1 MYNDP
6 DSILFATFPKSL
18 ECIKA
23 ELKKYNLYM
32 NTHNVAEYLRLRE
45 AHARQVMHSL
55 GFPLQNRVPGMRRK
69 MYVHQD
75 DFAIWLKTPWNDRTG
90 KSIYSNDIDG
100 SAIDS
105 ILSPKAQRTADELS
119 KYGTFIKSNELAEY
133 FGLPVSSVRLTMNTK
148 GFPLQPRLRGC
159 AKYLRV
165 HRIDFAVWHNK
176 Q

>member
-6 DSILFATFPKSL
+6 DSILYRPFPKSL

-32 NTHNVAEYLRLRE
+32 DTHNVAEYLRLKE
-45 AHARQVMHSL
+45 AHARQIMHSL

-75 DFAIWLKTPWNDRTG
+75 DFAVWLTTPWNDRTG
-90 KSIYSNDIDG
+90 KGANKNDTYRRTKDPEL
-100 SAIDS
+100 D
-105 ILSPKAQRTADELS
+105 PKAQRTADELS
-119 KYGTFIKSNELAEY
+119 KYGTFIRAKDLAEY
-133 FGLPVSSVRLTMNTK
+133 LGVSVYSVRLMMGRK
-148 GFPLQPRLRGC
+148 GFPVQPRLRGC
-159 AKYLRV
+159 ANLRV
-165 HRIDFAVWHNK
+165 HRIDFAVWHNN